1 MALLKP
7 ITLPSGHECSYWRI
21 ASISAN
27 YAQGHGSVEL
37 VGYRDADARADGL
50 APLADSRMTFHG
62 YRGHGGTAEA
72 YDWVRSQPSTVPGH
86 FETRELTVPMPSV
99 KPGEGLP
106 VMQTT
111 QARVWVPE
119 GPGPAL
125 FADAED
131 C

>member
-1 MALLKP
+1 MALLKN
-7 ITLPSGHECSYWRI
+7 ITLPSGHACTYWRI
-21 ASISAN
+21 ASITTSYAN
-27 YAQGHGSVEL
+27 GHGAVEI
-37 VGYRDADARADGL
+37 VGYRDADARAAGL

-62 YRGHGGTAEA
+62 YLGHGGTAEA
-72 YDWVRSQPSTVPGH
+72 YDWVRTQPSTVPGH
-86 FETRELTVPMPSV
+86 YEMRELTVPMPSAN
-99 KPGEGLP
+99 PTEPP

-119 GPGPAL
+119 QSGPPL